1 MSSERPLLSVS
12 RKTLDEGPKELHA
25 VLPAKWLARQ
35 LSEAA
40 EAGHDAGHE
49 KGHEAGGGEATLSAS
64 EDGKADL
71 RITPAGGENFVLQ
84 GRVHATVDATCGRCL
99 GPARVPVDGD
109 ITLLLVPKSEARPVK
124 GKRSKDSEGEFE
136 FDTEEADVA
145 FYDGE
150 TVVLDPL
157 VREAIILELPISPL
171 CSEDCA
177 GMASDPA
184 VADRL
189 AQARV
194 DPRLQKLAALRD
206 KLPSGEPQG
215 KKSR

>member
-1 MSSERPLLSVS
+1 MTSERPLLSIS
-12 RKTLDEGPKELHA
+12 RKSLDEGPKELHA

-35 LSEAA
+35 LSEQ
-40 EAGHDAGHE
+40 EVD
-49 KGHEAGGGEATLSAS
+49 EATTALSAS
-64 EDGKADL
+64 ADGKADL
-71 RITPAGGENFVLQ
+71 RITPAGGDNFVLQ
-84 GRVHATVDATCGRCL
+84 GRVQATVDATCGRCL
-99 GPARVPVDGD
+99 GPARLPVTGELA
-109 ITLLLVPKSEARPVK
+109 LLLVPKASESRPPK

-145 FYDGE
+145 HYDGE
-150 TVVLDPL
+150 TVVLDDL
-157 VREAIILELPISPL
+157 VREAILLELPISPL

-189 AQARV
+189 AAARV

-206 KLPSGEPQG
+206 KLPSGDPPG